1 MSGSIEDAL
10 ARLDDLD
17 GRPVSEHVGI
27 YEQVHSALQDQLAAA
42 SDEEAGGTAG
52 ADSSSEPSAG

>member
-1 MSGSIEDAL
+1 MSDPIEDAV
-10 ARLDDLD
+10 ARLDELE

-42 SDEEAGGTAG
+42 SDEEAGGTAS
-52 ADSSSEPSAG
+52 ADPSTEPSAG